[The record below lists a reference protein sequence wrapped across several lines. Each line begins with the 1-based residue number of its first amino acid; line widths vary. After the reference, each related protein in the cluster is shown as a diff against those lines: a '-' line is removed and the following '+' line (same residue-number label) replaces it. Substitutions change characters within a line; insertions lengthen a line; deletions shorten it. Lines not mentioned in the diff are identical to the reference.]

1 MANKSV
7 YQEYNLDALI
17 HFGLED
23 EPMFGLITSN
33 QVDDVLIT
41 QDVTTYNKI
50 KDILAGSTLTSTN
63 FQSYKRAF
71 ILPKCPISQDRIKA
85 ACKEHKITITNDYE
99 AADFIITHDDFYE
112 LFQHG
117 EKIKIQ
123 TVMYTLWN
131 YEAMD
136 SSNGRINIVE
146 THDKSVIYDEKWTEH
161 TNSYH
166 CNVTDSLMDECG
178 IPGLAINLAYL
189 IEAGQLQTLDSET
202 LLHSSANLID
212 LTEELVNDLEH
223 WLDSSDNDNIS
234 LAGKILPTINYTK
247 HPHLVWHLAQK
258 IGGRMY
264 SFKRDKDVQYWMDA
278 ADINSLYRT
287 EAQEMVLKLE
297 EEKKL
302 DSASFRFLE
311 KIIRQEISIHNR
323 ELYTFKVSVKKE
335 YQKYLK

>member
-41 QDVTTYNKI
+41 QDVTTFNKI

-112 LFQHG
+112 KFNHG

-123 TVMYTLWN
+123 TVMYNLWN

-136 SSNGRINIVE
+136 SSNGRINIIE
-146 THDKSVIYDEKWTEH
+146 SHDKSVIYDEKWELH
-161 TNSYH
+161 TSSYN
-166 CNVTDSLMDECG
+166 CNCTDSLMDERG
-178 IPGLAINLAYL
+178 LPGLAVNLAYL
-189 IEAGQLQTLDSET
+189 VETGQLHTLDSNT
-202 LLHSSANLID
+202 LLHSSSNLID
-212 LTEELVNDLEH
+212 LTEELVIELES
-223 WLDSSDNDNIS
+223 WLHSSDSDNLS

-247 HPHLVWHLAQK
+247 HPHLVWDLSQK
-258 IGGRMY
+258 IGGRLY
-264 SFKRDKDVQYWMDA
+264 NFNRDKDVQYWIEA
-278 ADINSLYRT
+278 ANVNKLYHMT
-287 EAQEMVLKLE
+287 AQDVVLELE
-297 EEKKL
+297 EKGKL
-302 DSASFRFLE
+302 DSTSFKFLE

-335 YQKYLK
+335 YKKYLT

>member
-17 HFGLED
+17 HFGLKD

-33 QVDDVLIT
+33 QIDDVLIT
-41 QDVTTYNKI
+41 QDVTTYERM
-50 KDILAGSTLTSTN
+50 KDILSGATLTSTN

-99 AADFIITHDDFYE
+99 AADFVITHDDFYE
-112 LFQHG
+112 KFQHG
-117 EKIKIQ
+117 EKIKTQ
-123 TVMYTLWN
+123 TVMYHLWN

-136 SSNGRINIVE
+136 SSNNRIRMVE
-146 THDKSVIYDEKWTEH
+146 NHDKSVIYDTKWEEH
-161 TNSYH
+161 TNSYN
-166 CNVTDSLMDECG
+166 CNTTDSLMDEWG
-178 IPGLAINLAYL
+178 LPGLAVNLAYL
-189 IEAGQLQTLDSET
+189 IETGQLQTLDSET

-212 LTEELVNDLEH
+212 LTEELVGELKS
-223 WLDSSDNDNIS
+223 WVDSSDSDNLS

-247 HPHLVWHLAQK
+247 HPHLVWDLAQK

-264 SFKRDKDVQYWMDA
+264 NFNRDKDVQYWIEA
-278 ADINSLYRT
+278 ASINEFYHMS
-287 EAQEMVLKLE
+287 AQDVVLKFKE
-297 EEKKL
+297 EEILDKK
-302 DSASFRFLE
+302 SFRFLE

-335 YQKYLK
+335 FQKYLI